1 MSRDKERT
9 LNRAGR
15 IDELKRDIVHFG
27 KRLYQLGYM
36 PGMSG
41 NLSVRLEDGRLLA
54 TPTGKSKFALQC
66 EDLVVV
72 DLDGRQLEGVRRVTS
87 EIGMHVAIYRERM
100 DVQAVVHSHPPIATA
115 FACAGRSMD
124 RMLCQEAVL
133 ALGTVPLASYAT
145 TGTDEVAE
153 SLAPWV
159 AGHEAIL
166 MANHGAVTYGR
177 DLEDAFCKM
186 ETLEHVA
193 HIQLTAHQLGS
204 PRTLEEEQTRRLFR
218 ARERY
223 LQNVS

>member
-1 MSRDKERT
+1 MSANKERQV
-9 LNRAGR
+9 NRAGQ
-15 IDELKRDIVHFG
+15 IDDLKRDIVHFR

-66 EDLVVV
+66 EDLVGVG
-72 DLDGRQLEGVRRVTS
+72 LDGRQLEGVRRVTS
-87 EIGMHVAIYRERM
+87 EIGMHVAIYRERV
-100 DVQAVVHSHPPIATA
+100 DVQAVIHSHPPIATA

-153 SLAPWV
+153 SLAPW
-159 AGHEAIL
+159 
-166 MANHGAVTYGR
+166 
-177 DLEDAFCKM
+177 
-186 ETLEHVA
+186 
-193 HIQLTAHQLGS
+193 
-204 PRTLEEEQTRRLFR
+204 
-218 ARERY
+218 
-223 LQNVS
+223 